1 MGTSAVL
8 CNACGGIGHLT
19 KDCQQK
25 RPGAAF
31 VKTKETNPEVID
43 KEYQSFLSD
52 LGIKYGADAR
62 KAAEEKEKSYVPPM
76 GDAARS
82 LNQTASK
89 PLMLTNGSDAPGA
102 ASAY

>member
-1 MGTSAVL
+1 MITSFA
-8 CNACGGIGHLT
+8 A

-52 LGIKYGADAR
+52 LGIKYGAEAR
-62 KAAEEKEKSYVPPM
+62 KAAEEKGKYCP
-76 GDAARS
+76 
-82 LNQTASK
+82 K
-89 PLMLTNGSDAPGA
+89 IF
-102 ASAY
+102 